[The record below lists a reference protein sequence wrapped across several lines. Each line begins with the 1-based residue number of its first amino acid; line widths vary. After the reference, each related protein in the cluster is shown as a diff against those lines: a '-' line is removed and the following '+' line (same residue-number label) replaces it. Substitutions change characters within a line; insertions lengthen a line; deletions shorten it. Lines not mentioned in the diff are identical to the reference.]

1 MRLLNTRKLKFKE
14 FFQPPPYAILSHR
27 WGTDEISF
35 DSYMSGQIL
44 GGPGYHKILSCCQFA
59 SRRGREWVWIDT
71 CCIDKRSSAELSEAI
86 NSMWEWYGKAQECY
100 AYLLDVRS
108 SPTRGHFDTKVG
120 EPSAWFSRGWTL
132 QELLAPRV
140 VIFCDKNWRVIGQKQ
155 DREILEE
162 ITKIT
167 SIPLR
172 CLASHFA
179 LSHASVAQKLS
190 WASRRVTTRAEDIA
204 YCLLGLVGVNMPL
217 LYGEGNKAFL
227 RLQQEI
233 IRQTDDESIF
243 AWCDPT
249 VTLGHV
255 SGILAPSIEH
265 FADSGHV
272 GVVEGYRKPYAVTNK
287 GLDFDVPC
295 HHVKN
300 QNVYIIPLNCQYR
313 SKSGPLMRCA
323 IAVQEER
330 DQFSPSF
337 RIHVNDLGAHLL
349 KRYPFEE
356 RELVERRFLVRIAKW
371 QNQYGPAI
379 AVINNFFERMRGRKI
394 ERLVEQ
400 MRLTTSL
407 AQDES
412 QCQSGEGG
420 GRSEHV
426 AQFKYTELGL
436 MHRNFLNSA

>member
-1 MRLLNTRKLKFKE
+1 MRLLNTRTLKFKE

-27 WGTDEISF
+27 WETDEVSF
-35 DSYMSGQIL
+35 DDYESGRRL
-44 GGPGYHKILSCCQFA
+44 DGPGYEKIVSCCEFA

-100 AYLLDVRS
+100 AYLSDVPS
-108 SPTRGHFDTKVG
+108 LPVGGPFDTDDG

-132 QELLAPRV
+132 QELLAPHV
-140 VIFCDKNWRVIGQKQ
+140 VTFCNKDWQVIGQKQ
-155 DREILEE
+155 DRAILEE

-172 CLASHFA
+172 CLASHFS

-190 WASRRVTTRAEDIA
+190 WASRRVTTRTEDIA

-243 AWCDPT
+243 AWCDPF
-249 VTLGHV
+249 VTPGHV
-255 SGILAPSIEH
+255 SGILASSIEH
-265 FADSGHV
+265 FAGSGHV
-272 GVVEGYRKPYAVTNK
+272 RVVEGYRKPYAVTNK

-300 QNVYIIPLNCQYR
+300 RDVYIIPLNCQYR
-313 SKSGPLMRCA
+313 LRDGPLMRCA
-323 IAVQEER
+323 IAIKEER
-330 DQFSPSF
+330 DHFSPSF

-349 KRYPFEE
+349 KDYPFEE

-371 QNQYGPAI
+371 QNPYGPAI
-379 AVINNFFERMRGRKI
+379 AVINNFFERMRGRRI
-394 ERLVEQ
+394 ELLVEQ
-400 MRLTTSL
+400 MRLTTPV

-412 QCQSGEGG
+412 QCSSGDDIFQGDPIDE
-420 GRSEHV
+420 SI
-426 AQFKYTELGL
+426 YTRLGL
-436 MHRNFLNSA
+436 EERDLLDAA

>member
-1 MRLLNTRKLKFKE
+1 MRLLNTRTLKFKE

-27 WGTDEISF
+27 WETDEVSF
-35 DSYMSGQIL
+35 DDYESGRRL
-44 GGPGYHKILSCCQFA
+44 DGPGYEKIVSCCKFA
-59 SRRGREWVWIDT
+59 SERGREWVWIDT

-100 AYLLDVRS
+100 AYLSDVS
-108 SPTRGHFDTKVG
+108 SPPAGSVFNTEAG

-132 QELLAPRV
+132 QELLAPRA
-140 VIFCDKNWRVIGQKQ
+140 VIFCDKDWQVTGQKQ

-179 LSHASVAQKLS
+179 LSNTSVAQKLS

-217 LYGEGNKAFL
+217 LYGEGNKAFF

-243 AWCDPT
+243 AWCDPS
-249 VTLGHV
+249 VTLRHV

-265 FADSGHV
+265 FADSGQV
-272 GVVEGYRKPYAVTNK
+272 RVVEGYRKPYAVTNK
-287 GLDFDVPC
+287 GLDLDVPC

-300 QNVYIIPLNCQYR
+300 LNVYIIPLNCQYR
-313 SKSGPLMRCA
+313 LGTGPLMRCA

-330 DQFSPSF
+330 DHFSPSF
-337 RIHVNDLGAHLL
+337 RIHCNDLGADLL
-349 KRYPFEE
+349 TRYPFEE
-356 RELVERRFLVRIAKW
+356 RELVERRFLVRIAK
-371 QNQYGPAI
+371 
-379 AVINNFFERMRGRKI
+379 
-394 ERLVEQ
+394 
-400 MRLTTSL
+400 
-407 AQDES
+407 
-412 QCQSGEGG
+412 
-420 GRSEHV
+420 
-426 AQFKYTELGL
+426 
-436 MHRNFLNSA
+436 